1 MDRRRKNAKHRIVVL
16 NKEEKVMIDR
26 EGKVPYLV
34 WKKEG
39 KRIRNGGKREDAIL
53 RAIDR

>member
-26 EGKVPYLV
+26 EGKIPYLA

-39 KRIRNGGKREDAIL
+39 KRTRDGGKREDAIL